1 MGSLTPDLI
10 RFPTSWFAANDNDDL
25 TMPSYS
31 YETSFTSE
39 FSASNT
45 SSTSSSSANKM
56 SRASSVSSELDE
68 LLYQSFNMTDKD
80 KRRLFREFYYPPRIS
95 ASGNYYPRFKV
106 QGDSQTGT
114 SHVSYLARPYFSY
127 LVPSCYPGYSK
138 YVYITK
144 LNWRYNREH
153 SWRQT
158 TKDTAPQGESHI
170 KSKILTQTNIDGP
183 CHDVQ
188 FTFTVFSSPS
198 RFWWF
203 FTNVL
208 DSSSISINQYEK
220 LSYFSKSH

>member
-1 MGSLTPDLI
+1 MGSLTPDTI
-10 RFPTSWFAANDNDDL
+10 RFATYDNDDL

-39 FSASNT
+39 FSTSNN

-80 KRRLFREFYYPPRIS
+80 KRRLFREFYFPPRIS

-114 SHVSYLARPYFSY
+114 SYVSYLARPYFSY

-144 LNWRYNREH
+144 LN
-153 SWRQT
+153 
-158 TKDTAPQGESHI
+158 
-170 KSKILTQTNIDGP
+170 
-183 CHDVQ
+183 
-188 FTFTVFSSPS
+188 
-198 RFWWF
+198 
-203 FTNVL
+203 
-208 DSSSISINQYEK
+208 
-220 LSYFSKSH
+220 